1 MNINLGEELEKI
13 LDDYNEH
20 AVDVLNSAIAESAN
34 EVRDELKVSGD
45 FKDRTGKYR
54 KGWSVKS
61 GSRFMGVESKI
72 VHNKPKYQLTHL
84 LEYGHVNRDGS
95 RTRAFPHIAKVETE
109 SAKNFEKKV
118 RSKL

>member
-1 MNINLGEELEKI
+1 MKINLDEELTKI

-20 AVDVLNSAIAESAN
+20 AVDVLNSAIDESAK
-34 EVRDELKVSGD
+34 EARDELKVSGD

-61 GSRFMGVESKI
+61 GSRFMGVESKT

-95 RTRAFPHIAKVETE
+95 RTRAFPHIAKVEAE
-109 SAKNFEKKV
+109 SAKNFERKV
-118 RSKL
+118 REKL